1 MTDLHCIKQSKTP
14 QIYTKTWCFTHW
26 SQNPHLMDGIPSPI
40 LVRLK
45 VSLQLLLCSQV
56 QLSVAKH
63 QTALDSHMSC
73 LVVMISPRAPSL
85 PLYFKMHHSHILI
98 CLPYPL
104 HCEIDPGDLCWRAQ
118 RRAWR
123 TCATSLLCSSV
134 PSRPLPWLSWGPE
147 RAMDHPGGRLWA
159 RCPGAQLALLT
170 WKSTRQVGSCE
181 GQEASPLFTSEV
193 CSLSR

>member
-63 QTALDSHMSC
+63 QRALDSHMSC

-98 CLPYPL
+98 CLYY
-104 HCEIDPGDLCWRAQ
+104 HYTVRSSRAE
-118 RRAWR
+118 
-123 TCATSLLCSSV
+123 TMFYSCLFLLQC
-134 PSRPLPWLSWGPE
+134 LSW
-147 RAMDHPGGRLWA
+147 
-159 RCPGAQLALLT
+159 CLT
-170 WKSTRQVGSCE
+170 WIGLNKCVLNECLSENSLHVSSQFYCGLPISSLFS
-181 GQEASPLFTSEV
+181 EAPMFSFWVETE
-193 CSLSR
+193 RRRFAQKR

>member
-1 MTDLHCIKQSKTP
+1 
-14 QIYTKTWCFTHW
+14 
-26 SQNPHLMDGIPSPI
+26 MDGIPSPI

-104 HCEIDPGDLCWRAQ
+104 HCEIIKGRDYVLFIFVFLTVFIMMPDLNRSQ
-118 RRAWR
+118 
-123 TCATSLLCSSV
+123 
-134 PSRPLPWLSWGPE
+134 
-147 RAMDHPGGRLWA
+147 
-159 RCPGAQLALLT
+159 
-170 WKSTRQVGSCE
+170 
-181 GQEASPLFTSEV
+181 
-193 CSLSR
+193 